1 MKEMKK
7 NNQLLGSDE
16 GMSGT
21 AIQEIITRAVQD
33 KEFKELLIN
42 NADEALKGYELSE
55 MQSILIKSLD
65 EEDFDKLTAENMEE
79 FFAADSAVYTPDM
92 DAQLEIEESTEDDI

>member
-65 EEDFDKLTAENMEE
+65 DGRVLCSRFSCIYSRYGCSVRNRGGNRR
-79 FFAADSAVYTPDM
+79 
-92 DAQLEIEESTEDDI
+92 

>member
-1 MKEMKK
+1 
-7 NNQLLGSDE
+7 
-16 GMSGT
+16 
-21 AIQEIITRAVQD
+21 
-33 KEFKELLIN
+33 
-42 NADEALKGYELSE
+42 

-92 DAQLEIEESTEDDI
+92 DAQLEIEEATEDDI